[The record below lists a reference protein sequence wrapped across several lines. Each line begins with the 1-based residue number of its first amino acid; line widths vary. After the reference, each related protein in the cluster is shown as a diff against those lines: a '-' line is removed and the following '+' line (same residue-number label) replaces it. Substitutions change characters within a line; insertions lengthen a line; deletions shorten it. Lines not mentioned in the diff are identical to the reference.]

1 MESAITAYEKAISE
15 KANDVDYF
23 ADAYLLLMG
32 LQVDEENLHTIR
44 SDRVIHVPPMD
55 ADDIN
60 AIRVEFLQKPA
71 ADATQENLLNRLEDQ
86 IFAQSMVA
94 NISDES
100 FGSSSGT
107 ALAYKLQPMKN
118 QAAAKSRKFASAMNQ
133 RWRLIAA
140 HPASKLATDDWMQI
154 TYRFTQN
161 APKNLLEE
169 AQTAAQMAGIT
180 SKETQLSVIS
190 AVDDPQTELE
200 KIDLENGGE
209 AADALQAE
217 RVTGDAE

>member
-1 MESAITAYEKAISE
+1 
-15 KANDVDYF
+15 
-23 ADAYLLLMG
+23 
-32 LQVDEENLHTIR
+32 
-44 SDRVIHVPPMD
+44 
-55 ADDIN
+55 
-60 AIRVEFLQKPA
+60 
-71 ADATQENLLNRLEDQ
+71 
-86 IFAQSMVA
+86 
-94 NISDES
+94 
-100 FGSSSGT
+100 
-107 ALAYKLQPMKN
+107 
-118 QAAAKSRKFASAMNQ
+118 
-133 RWRLIAA
+133 
-140 HPASKLATDDWMQI
+140 MQI